1 MANEKKHYEVL
12 IQGDGF
18 SGYPDRTIDVCCT
31 RENLEVVA
39 QAMKD
44 YVYDVLGARC
54 CCLAKE
60 GGGVT
65 HSDFDIMFADCM

>member
-1 MANEKKHYEVL
+1 MASEKKHYEVL
-12 IQGDGF
+12 ISGDGIN
-18 SGYPDRTIDVCCT
+18 GYPMRTIDVCCT

-39 QAMKD
+39 QALKD
-44 YVYDVLGARC
+44 YVYDMLGHGC

-65 HSDFDIMFADCM
+65 YSDFDIMFADCM